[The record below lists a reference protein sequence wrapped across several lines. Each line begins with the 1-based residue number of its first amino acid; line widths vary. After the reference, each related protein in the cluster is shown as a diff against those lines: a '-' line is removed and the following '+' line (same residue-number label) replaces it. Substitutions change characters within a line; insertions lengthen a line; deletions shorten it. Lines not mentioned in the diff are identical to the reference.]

1 MTGRGQSHPS
11 TKRAKS
17 KIRNYRAVR
26 LISVAGKI
34 TERVLREAI
43 AMHVKEKEVIGKSQ
57 QKYTVVLDHP
67 DCLL

>member
-1 MTGRGQSHPS
+1 MQGRCGGGLWGAVG
-11 TKRAKS
+11 RVAWAD
-17 KIRNYRAVR
+17 YRAVR